1 MYWNSRSRALAC
13 WPRLACSLTHS
24 PAPLFVR
31 PTEDSGRAQVCMFQT
46 LVPAVRSAGE
56 RLAATGGCT
65 FRHVPRAHPHSLTHA
80 LTLSRSLRPPLFF
93 RYTKPLDCRVF
104 GQPNPENVCYMLS
117 EATGS
122 YDPILPELEY
132 QSGTAFY

>member
-1 MYWNSRSRALAC
+1 
-13 WPRLACSLTHS
+13 
-24 PAPLFVR
+24 
-31 PTEDSGRAQVCMFQT
+31 MFQT

-65 FRHVPRAHPHSLTHA
+65 FRHVPRAHPLSLTLSRSLTHT
-80 LTLSRSLRPPLFF
+80 LTLSRSLRPPSFF